1 MADRSGSGAD
11 RRGRSV
17 SDGVNTVYV
26 RGNDREEAAMK
37 VDTGVMAPSLG
48 EIGPRARQ
56 LEELGYDGLL
66 TAETGHDAFLPIALA
81 AEHTDRIELATGIAV
96 AFARTPM
103 VLAYTANDLQ
113 QASKGRFT
121 LGLGSQIKPHIEKR
135 FSMPWSQPVD
145 RMRELVLAIRAIW
158 ANWHEGTPLEFQGEF
173 YRHTLMT
180 PFFSPGP
187 SPYGVP
193 SIFLAGVGPKM
204 TEMAGEVADGFI
216 VHPFATERS
225 LRELT
230 IPALERGAETAGRS
244 LADVEVAFPMMAV
257 VGDDDEQLARGREAM
272 RPRLAFY
279 GSTPAYKVI
288 LDVHGWGDLQPELN
302 RLSKTGDWK
311 TMSALITDEMV
322 DAFAVLGTPDTVG
335 AIVRKRYGDLVQ
347 RISFDTSAQL
357 DPDRAR
363 QVVASVRG

>member
-1 MADRSGSGAD
+1 
-11 RRGRSV
+11 
-17 SDGVNTVYV
+17 
-26 RGNDREEAAMK
+26 
-37 VDTGVMAPSLG
+37 
-48 EIGPRARQ
+48 
-56 LEELGYDGLL
+56 
-66 TAETGHDAFLPIALA
+66 
-81 AEHTDRIELATGIAV
+81 
-96 AFARTPM
+96 
-103 VLAYTANDLQ
+103 
-113 QASKGRFT
+113 
-121 LGLGSQIKPHIEKR
+121 
-135 FSMPWSQPVD
+135 MPWSQPVD
-145 RMRELVLAIRAIW
+145 RMREIVLAIRAIW
-158 ANWHEGTPLEFQGEF
+158 ANWHEGTPLDFHGEF

-187 SPYGVP
+187 SPYGLP

-230 IPALERGAETAGRS
+230 IPTLEQGAARAGRS
-244 LADVEVAFPMMAV
+244 LADVEVAFPLMAV

-302 RLSKTGDWK
+302 RLSKTGDWA

-322 DAFAVLGTPDTVG
+322 DAFSVQGTPDTVG
-335 AIVRKRYGDLVQ
+335 AVVRKRYGDLVQ

-363 QVVASVRG
+363 QVVASLRS